1 MPSNRI
7 LVVDDEPDV
16 AELVMLVLQRDG
28 FEVDAVHSGRDALE
42 RLAAAQPYDLIV
54 CDMVMPD
61 MDGAAL
67 YRAVQQGPA
76 PHPRLLFLSGYYDAG
91 GYEEFLRAAGV
102 PTVTKPFDVE
112 RLKATVRRL
121 LAATVDPSG
130 PTGQ

>member
-1 MPSNRI
+1 MPSHRI

-28 FEVDAVHSGRDALE
+28 FEVDAVHSGRDALA
-42 RLAAAQPYDLIV
+42 RLAAAQPYDLVV

-67 YRAVQQGPA
+67 YRAMQQGPE
-76 PHPRLLFLSGYYDAG
+76 PHPRLLFLSGYYDAE

-102 PTVTKPFDVE
+102 PTVTKPFDVD

-121 LAATVDPSG
+121 LGATVDPSG
-130 PTGQ
+130 PKEQ